1 MSFLIG
7 RFVQRRIKMI
17 KKLFSVFVIF
27 MIAVMSSCA
36 QAQDDG
42 TIDPGDKIGSF
53 LIATGVDEELVYMW
67 DLENLI
73 RQGEEEIYSVEIP
86 VGTKMNVSSAIY
98 NMGGSSLDEK
108 WKEHTY
114 KMFINDQPVNLDA
127 FGPIDTMHPRVGPMR
142 AWNVVVTATEPGEIV
157 VRSEGTVGGEPF
169 TDTTTY
175 IFKTP

>member
-1 MSFLIG
+1 M
-7 RFVQRRIKMI
+7 IKMI
-17 KKLFSVFVIF
+17 KKLIFVFVIF

-98 NMGGSSLDEK
+98 NTVGSSLDEK

-114 KMFINDQPVNLDA
+114 KMFINDRPVNLEA
-127 FGPIDTMHPRVGPMR
+127 FGPIDTTESPVGAMR
-142 AWNVVVTATEPGEIV
+142 AWNVVITTTEPGEIT
-157 VRSEGTVGGEPF
+157 VRTEGTVGGEPF
-169 TDTTTY
+169 GDTTTY
-175 IFKTP
+175 IFTTP